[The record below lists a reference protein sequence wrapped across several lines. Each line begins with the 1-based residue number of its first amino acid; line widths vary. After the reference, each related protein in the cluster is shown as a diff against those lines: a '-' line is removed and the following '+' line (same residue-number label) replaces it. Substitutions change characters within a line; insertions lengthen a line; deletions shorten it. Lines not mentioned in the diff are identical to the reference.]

1 MFTPRALS
9 YQSLHLTTMSEPLNP
24 EFLQTVAKSPGVY
37 LMRDAKG
44 QILYVGKAVDL
55 RARLASHRQ
64 AAKSGQAKTTALLA
78 RTAVVET
85 ILTATEKE
93 ALLLESSLIKK
104 HRPRYNVILR
114 DDKSYPYIKV
124 TTGETWP
131 RVFVTRRRQRD
142 AARYFGPY
150 ASATAM
156 HETLRLVRTLF
167 PLRTCKGQ
175 EVPRRERPC
184 LNQQLGLCPAPC
196 SGAVDRVGYLQAVR
210 EILLILEG
218 RRRELL
224 SDLERQMHR
233 VAQALEFEKAAIYRD
248 LLNSLRETLEKQVVA
263 AGHFRTFDV
272 FGLVRQGVTVAVVVL
287 FIREGLVNGQ
297 QSFQL
302 EDPLGDDAEVL
313 AACLSQFYQE
323 ERLIP
328 VEVLVGLLPER
339 AELLE
344 EYLSELRGGPVAIR
358 QPQRGE
364 GVALV
369 RMAEANSAQL
379 FADREKKADSSR
391 ALLATVAKHLHLT
404 APPVTIECL
413 DISNISGQLAVGS
426 LIAFRD
432 GEPDPA
438 NYRHYRIRGGDTP
451 DDYGMIRE
459 VLLRRFAP
467 DRQREGPDLLLIDG
481 GKGQLNVAR
490 EVLVEAGLTGQV
502 ALASIAKEKAAE
514 GEKVF
519 LPGRKNPLALRRH
532 DPVLLF
538 LMRVRDE
545 AHRFGVTCHRRLRRQ
560 KDLTSGLLAIPGL
573 GPARSRLL
581 LSKLGSLKR
590 VAIATE
596 SQLAEIKGIGP
607 ELARV
612 IFRHFHE
619 KYAQMP

>member
-1 MFTPRALS
+1 
-9 YQSLHLTTMSEPLNP
+9 MSEAAITP
-24 EFLQTVAKSPGVY
+24 EFLKTVARTAGVY
-37 LMRDAKG
+37 LMRDGGGKV
-44 QILYVGKAVDL
+44 LYVGKARDL
-55 RARLASHRQ
+55 RARLASHRNT
-64 AAKSGQAKTTALLA
+64 ARAGGNKTAALLA
-78 RTAVVET
+78 KTSEIET

-93 ALLLESSLIKK
+93 ALLLESALIKK
-104 HRPRYNVILR
+104 YRPRYNVILR

-124 TTGETWP
+124 TVGEVWP
-131 RVFVTRRRQRD
+131 RVMVIRRRLKD
-142 AARYFGPY
+142 SARYFGPFV
-150 ASATAM
+150 SGTAM
-156 HETLRLVRTLF
+156 HETLRLVRALF

-175 EVPRRERPC
+175 EVPHRERPC
-184 LNQQLGLCPAPC
+184 LNHQLGLCPAPC
-196 SGAVDRVGYLQAVR
+196 SGGADREAYGRAVQ

-224 SDLERQMHR
+224 SDLKQRMQQ
-233 VAQALEFEKAAIYRD
+233 ASAALEFEKAAGYRD
-248 LLNSLRETLEKQVVA
+248 LHNSLQETLEKQVVA
-263 AGHFRTFDV
+263 AGHQRSFDV
-272 FGLVRQGVTVAVVVL
+272 FGLVRQGGTVVVAVL
-287 FIREGLVNGQ
+287 FVREGLVNGQ

-302 EDPLGDDAEVL
+302 EDPLGDDPEVL
-313 AACLSQFYQE
+313 GACLSQFYQE

-328 VEVLVGLLPER
+328 AEILVGLLPDQ

-358 QPQRGE
+358 RPQRGE

-369 RMAEANSAQL
+369 HMAEANAAQL
-379 FADREKKADSSR
+379 FADREKKAGSSL
-391 ALLATVAKHLHLT
+391 ALLLAVVKQLHLT
-404 APPVTIECL
+404 AVPVTIECL

-467 DRQREGPDLLLIDG
+467 DRQRQGPDLLLIDG
-481 GKGQLNVAR
+481 GKGQLNIAR
-490 EVLVEAGLTGQV
+490 EVLAEAGLTDQV
-502 ALASIAKEKAAE
+502 ALASIAKEKVEE

-519 LPGRKNPLALRRH
+519 LPGRKNPLSLKRH

-545 AHRFGVTCHRRLRRQ
+545 AHRFGVTFHRRLRRN
-560 KDLTSGLLAIPGL
+560 KDLTSGLIEVPGL

-581 LSKLGSLKR
+581 LKKFGSLKR
-590 VAIATE
+590 VAAATE
-596 SQLAEIKGIGP
+596 AELAQIKGIGP
-607 ELARV
+607 ELALA
-612 IFRHFHE
+612 ISRHFNRGDG
-619 KYAQMP
+619 A

>member
-1 MFTPRALS
+1 
-9 YQSLHLTTMSEPLNP
+9 MSADPLNP
-24 EFLQTVAKSPGVY
+24 EFLKSVAKTAGVY
-37 LMRDAKG
+37 LMRDGGGKV
-44 QILYVGKAVDL
+44 LYAGKARDL
-55 RARLASHRQ
+55 RARLASHRNT
-64 AAKSGQAKTTALLA
+64 ARAGGNKTAALLA
-78 RTAVVET
+78 KTATVET

-104 HRPRYNVILR
+104 YRPRYNVILR

-131 RVFVTRRRQRD
+131 RVLITRRRLRD
-142 AARYFGPY
+142 SARYFGPY
-150 ASATAM
+150 ASGTAM
-156 HETLRLVRTLF
+156 HQTLRLVRALF

-184 LNQQLGLCPAPC
+184 LNHQLGLCPAPC
-196 SGAVDRVGYLQAVR
+196 SGAVDREGYLRAVQ

-224 SDLERQMHR
+224 SDLEQRMHQ
-233 VAQALEFEKAAIYRD
+233 ASQALEFEKAAGYRD
-248 LLNSLRETLEKQVVA
+248 LANSLRETLEKQVVA
-263 AGHFRTFDV
+263 SGHQRSFDV
-272 FGLVRQGVTVAVVVL
+272 FGLVRQGVTVVVVVL

-297 QSFQL
+297 QSFSL
-302 EDPLGDDAEVL
+302 EDPLGEDPEVL

-328 VEVLVGLLPER
+328 AEILVGLLPER

-344 EYLSELRGGPVAIR
+344 EYFGELRAGPVTIR

-364 GVALV
+364 GAALI
-369 RMAEANSAQL
+369 RMAEANAAQL
-379 FADREKKADSSR
+379 FADREKKAGSR
-391 ALLATVAKHLHLT
+391 LALLMAVAKQLHLT
-404 APPVTIECL
+404 TPPVTIECL

-438 NYRHYRIRGGDTP
+438 NYRHYRIKGGDTP

-467 DRQREGPDLLLIDG
+467 DRQRQGPDLLLIDG
-481 GKGQLNVAR
+481 GKGQLNIAR
-490 EVLVEAGLTGQV
+490 EVLAEAGLTEV
-502 ALASIAKEKAAE
+502 ISLASIAKEKAEE

-519 LPGRKNPLALRRH
+519 LPGRKNPLALKRH

-545 AHRFGVTCHRRLRRQ
+545 AHRFGVTFHRRLRKT
-560 KDLTSGLLAIPGL
+560 KDLTSGLLEVPGL
-573 GPARSRLL
+573 GPTRSRLL
-581 LSKLGSLKR
+581 LQKFGSLKR
-590 VAIATE
+590 VTAAGE
-596 SQLAEIKGIGP
+596 AELAKIKGIGP

-612 IFRHFHE
+612 IYRYFHGKE
-619 KYAQMP
+619 GQ

>member
-1 MFTPRALS
+1 MVWSALAD
-9 YQSLHLTTMSEPLNP
+9 PLNP
-24 EFLQTVAKSPGVY
+24 EFLKTVARTPGVY
-37 LMRDAKG
+37 QMRDAKG
-44 QILYVGKAVDL
+44 QVLYVGKAVDL
-55 RARLASHRQ
+55 RARLSSHRQ
-64 AAKSGQAKTTALLA
+64 AAKSGQAKTAALLA
-78 RTAVVET
+78 KTATVET
-85 ILTATEKE
+85 ILTGTEKE
-93 ALLLESSLIKK
+93 ALLLESALIKK
-104 HRPRYNVILR
+104 YRPRYNVILR

-131 RVFVTRRRQRD
+131 RVLITRRRLRD

-156 HETLRLVRTLF
+156 HETLRLIRALF

-175 EVPRRERPC
+175 EVPHRERPC
-184 LNQQLGLCPAPC
+184 LNHQLGLCPAPC
-196 SGAVDRVGYLQAVR
+196 SDGADRDTYLHAVQ

-224 SDLERQMHR
+224 TDLEQRMRQ
-233 VAQALEFEKAAIYRD
+233 AAGQLEFEKAAGYRD
-248 LLNSLRETLEKQVVA
+248 LGNSLRETLEKQAVA

-272 FGLVRQGVTVAVVVL
+272 FGLVRQGVTVVVAVL
-287 FIREGLVNGQ
+287 FVREGLVNGHQ
-297 QSFQL
+297 NFQL
-302 EDPLGDDAEVL
+302 EDPLGDDPEVL
-313 AACLSQFYQE
+313 GACLSQFYQE

-328 VEVLVGLLPER
+328 AEILVGLLPDR

-344 EYLSELRGGPVAIR
+344 EYLAELRSGPVTIR

-369 RMAEANSAQL
+369 QMAVANAAQL
-379 FADREKKADSSR
+379 FADREKKAGSSL
-391 ALLATVAKHLHLT
+391 ALLLTVAKQLHLS
-404 APPVTIECL
+404 APPATIECL

-438 NYRHYRIRGGDTP
+438 NYRHYRIKGGDTP

-467 DRQREGPDLLLIDG
+467 DRKRQGPDLLLIDG

-490 EVLVEAGLTGQV
+490 EVLGEAGLTDSV
-502 ALASIAKEKAAE
+502 ALASIAKEKVEE

-519 LPGRKNPLALRRH
+519 LPGRKNPLALKRH

-545 AHRFGVTCHRRLRRQ
+545 AHRFGVTFHRRLRKN
-560 KDLTSGLLAIPGL
+560 KDLSSELLEVPGL
-573 GPARSRLL
+573 GPARVRLL
-581 LSKLGSLKR
+581 LRKFGSLKR
-590 VAIATE
+590 VAAASE
-596 SQLAEIKGIGP
+596 VELAAVKGVGP
-607 ELARV
+607 ELAKA
-612 IFRHFHE
+612 IHAHFHP
-619 KYAQMP
+619 ADS